1 MNAASI
7 SVDAE
12 VTELIARHFPGVTPR
27 MGAVED
33 PEAATHLLYVIV
45 PVTVRGQESDARLEA
60 LRRELHVRGL
70 SGITVELDY
79 S

>member
-7 SVDAE
+7 SVDSE

-27 MGAVED
+27 LGAVED
-33 PEAATHLLYVIV
+33 PEAAAHLTYVIV
-45 PVTVRGQESDARLEA
+45 PVSVRGQESEARLEA
-60 LRRELHVRGL
+60 LRKELRVRGL